1 MVKYCAAYNCSNAD
15 TKLNR
20 KQGIT
25 FHRFPKDNKKKQQW
39 AQAVH
44 RADPVSGKLWTPSEW
59 DMICSQHFNPGCFK
73 EINGKKFLKE
83 GSCPSI
89 FSFPDNFQTSTFP
102 IHTYVD
108 QVSTSLWQLL
118 QFAGL
123 FSNGKPDLMP
133 VEADVKER
141 IDNSLRRSA
150 KNSKCAGIFRENP
163 PLEADPSEVYLTP
176 ATVKKT
182 ANNPKRLT
190 ENFSCVHE
198 VDTSGVCNT
207 QDTVMTDHHYHITA
221 SPKTLKRKLDE
232 LLAENHKLRRKLRNA
247 SDQEE
252 RLHKNVEILLD
263 KLHSKDMLSR
273 EIM

>member
-59 DMICSQHFNPGCFK
+59 DMICSQHFNPDCFK

-89 FSFPDNFQTSTFP
+89 FSFPDNFQ
-102 IHTYVD
+102 
-108 QVSTSLWQLL
+108 
-118 QFAGL
+118 
-123 FSNGKPDLMP
+123 K
-133 VEADVKER
+133 K
-141 IDNSLRRSA
+141 DNSLRRSA
-150 KNSKCAGIFRENP
+150 KNSKWAGTFLENP
-163 PLEADPSEVYLTP
+163 PLTADPTEVYVT
-176 ATVKKT
+176 
-182 ANNPKRLT
+182 
-190 ENFSCVHE
+190 
-198 VDTSGVCNT
+198 
-207 QDTVMTDHHYHITA
+207 TDHHYHITD

-252 RLHKNVEILLD
+252 RFHKNMEILLD
-263 KLHSKDMLSR
+263 KLHSKDMLSW
-273 EIM
+273 EIT

>member
-59 DMICSQHFNPGCFK
+59 DMICSQHFNPDCFK

-89 FSFPDNFQTSTFP
+89 FSFPDNFQ
-102 IHTYVD
+102 
-108 QVSTSLWQLL
+108 
-118 QFAGL
+118 
-123 FSNGKPDLMP
+123 K
-133 VEADVKER
+133 K
-141 IDNSLRRSA
+141 DNSLRRSA
-150 KNSKCAGIFRENP
+150 KNSKWAGTFRENP
-163 PLEADPSEVYLTP
+163 PLTADPTEVYVT
-176 ATVKKT
+176 KT
-182 ANNPKRLT
+182 TNNPKRLT
-190 ENFSCVHE
+190 ENFSCAHE
-198 VDTSGVCNT
+198 VVTSGVCNT
-207 QDTVMTDHHYHITA
+207 QDTVMTDHHYHITD

-252 RLHKNVEILLD
+252 RFHKNMEILLD
-263 KLHSKDMLSR
+263 KLHSKDMLSW
-273 EIM
+273 EIT

>member
-59 DMICSQHFNPGCFK
+59 DMICSQHFNPDCFK

-89 FSFPDNFQTSTFP
+89 FSFPDNFQ
-102 IHTYVD
+102 
-108 QVSTSLWQLL
+108 
-118 QFAGL
+118 
-123 FSNGKPDLMP
+123 
-133 VEADVKER
+133 E
-141 IDNSLRRSA
+141 
-150 KNSKCAGIFRENP
+150 
-163 PLEADPSEVYLTP
+163 
-176 ATVKKT
+176 T

-190 ENFSCVHE
+190 ENFSCSHE
-198 VDTSGVCNT
+198 VDTNGMCNT
-207 QDTVMTDHHYHITA
+207 QDTVMRPSSLANVHGRGALLTDHHYHIA
-221 SPKTLKRKLDE
+221 DSPKTLKRKLDE

-273 EIM
+273 EVT

>member
-44 RADPVSGKLWTPSEW
+44 RADP
-59 DMICSQHFNPGCFK
+59 
-73 EINGKKFLKE
+73 
-83 GSCPSI
+83 
-89 FSFPDNFQTSTFP
+89 
-102 IHTYVD
+102 
-108 QVSTSLWQLL
+108 
-118 QFAGL
+118 
-123 FSNGKPDLMP
+123 
-133 VEADVKER
+133 R

-150 KNSKCAGIFRENP
+150 KNSKCAGTFLENP
-163 PLEADPSEVYLTP
+163 PLMADPTEVYVT
-176 ATVKKT
+176 KT

-190 ENFSCVHE
+190 ENFSCAHE
-198 VDTSGVCNT
+198 VVTSGVCNT
-207 QDTVMTDHHYHITA
+207 QDTVMTDHHYHITD

-252 RLHKNVEILLD
+252 RFHKNMEILLD
-263 KLHSKDMLSR
+263 KLHSKDMLSW
-273 EIM
+273 EIT

>member
-89 FSFPDNFQTSTFP
+89 FSFPDNFQ
-102 IHTYVD
+102 
-108 QVSTSLWQLL
+108 
-118 QFAGL
+118 
-123 FSNGKPDLMP
+123 
-133 VEADVKER
+133 R

-150 KNSKCAGIFRENP
+150 KNSKCAGIFQENP
-163 PLEADPSEVYLTP
+163 PLEADPSEVYVIP
-176 ATVKKT
+176 ATVK
-182 ANNPKRLT
+182 
-190 ENFSCVHE
+190 
-198 VDTSGVCNT
+198 
-207 QDTVMTDHHYHITA
+207 TDHHYHITD

-263 KLHSKDMLSR
+263 KLHPKDMLSR

>member
-59 DMICSQHFNPGCFK
+59 DMICSQHFNPDCFK

-89 FSFPDNFQTSTFP
+89 FSFPDNFQ
-102 IHTYVD
+102 
-108 QVSTSLWQLL
+108 
-118 QFAGL
+118 
-123 FSNGKPDLMP
+123 
-133 VEADVKER
+133 R
-141 IDNSLRRSA
+141 IDNSLRRS
-150 KNSKCAGIFRENP
+150 KRAGIVLENP
-163 PLEADPSEVYLTP
+163 PLEADPSEVHVTP
-176 ATVKKT
+176 ATVT
-182 ANNPKRLT
+182 RPSSLAN
-190 ENFSCVHE
+190 VH
-198 VDTSGVCNT
+198 GRGALL
-207 QDTVMTDHHYHITA
+207 TDHHYHIA
-221 SPKTLKRKLDE
+221 DSPKTLKRKLDE

-273 EIM
+273 EVT

>member
-59 DMICSQHFNPGCFK
+59 DMICSQHFNPDCFK

-89 FSFPDNFQTSTFP
+89 FSFPDNFQ
-102 IHTYVD
+102 
-108 QVSTSLWQLL
+108 
-118 QFAGL
+118 
-123 FSNGKPDLMP
+123 
-133 VEADVKER
+133 R

-150 KNSKCAGIFRENP
+150 KNSKCAGIFLENP
-163 PLEADPSEVYLTP
+163 PLAADPSEVYVTP
-176 ATVKKT
+176 ATVT
-182 ANNPKRLT
+182 RTVNNPKRLT
-190 ENFSCVHE
+190 ENFSCAHE
-198 VDTSGVCNT
+198 VDINGVCNT
-207 QDTVMTDHHYHITA
+207 QDTVMTDHHYHITD

-273 EIM
+273 EVT

>member
-20 KQGIT
+20 KHGIT
-25 FHRFPKDNKKKQQW
+25 FHRFPKDKKKKQHW

-44 RADPVSGKLWTPSEW
+44 RADPMSGKLWTPSEW
-59 DMICSQHFNPGCFK
+59 DMICSQHFNPDCFK

-89 FSFPDNFQTSTFP
+89 FSFPDNFQ
-102 IHTYVD
+102 
-108 QVSTSLWQLL
+108 
-118 QFAGL
+118 
-123 FSNGKPDLMP
+123 
-133 VEADVKER
+133 R
-141 IDNSLRRSA
+141 IDNSLWRSA
-150 KNSKCAGIFRENP
+150 KNSKCAGIFLENP
-163 PLEADPSEVYLTP
+163 PLEADPREVYVTP
-176 ATVKKT
+176 ATITKT

-190 ENFSCVHE
+190 ENFSCAHE
-198 VDTSGVCNT
+198 VDTNGECNT
-207 QDTVMTDHHYHITA
+207 QDTVMTDHHYHITD

-273 EIM
+273 EVT

>member
-59 DMICSQHFNPGCFK
+59 DMICSQHFNPDCFK

-89 FSFPDNFQTSTFP
+89 FSFPDNFQ
-102 IHTYVD
+102 
-108 QVSTSLWQLL
+108 
-118 QFAGL
+118 
-123 FSNGKPDLMP
+123 
-133 VEADVKER
+133 R
-141 IDNSLRRSA
+141 IDNSLRRS
-150 KNSKCAGIFRENP
+150 KRAGIVLENP
-163 PLEADPSEVYLTP
+163 PLEADPSEVHVTP
-176 ATVKKT
+176 ATVT
-182 ANNPKRLT
+182 
-190 ENFSCVHE
+190 
-198 VDTSGVCNT
+198 
-207 QDTVMTDHHYHITA
+207 TDHHYHIA
-221 SPKTLKRKLDE
+221 DSPKTLKRKLDE

-273 EIM
+273 EVT

>member
-25 FHRFPKDNKKKQQW
+25 FHRFPRDNKKKQQW

-59 DMICSQHFNPGCFK
+59 DMICSQHFNPDCFK

-89 FSFPDNFQTSTFP
+89 FSFPDNFQ
-102 IHTYVD
+102 
-108 QVSTSLWQLL
+108 
-118 QFAGL
+118 
-123 FSNGKPDLMP
+123 
-133 VEADVKER
+133 R

-150 KNSKCAGIFRENP
+150 KNSKCAGTFLENP
-163 PLEADPSEVYLTP
+163 PLTADPAEVYV
-176 ATVKKT
+176 TVTKT
-182 ANNPKRLT
+182 ANNSKRLT
-190 ENFSCVHE
+190 ENFSSAHE
-198 VDTSGVCNT
+198 LDTNVVCNT
-207 QDTVMTDHHYHITA
+207 QDTVMTDHHYHITD

-252 RLHKNVEILLD
+252 RLHKNMEILLD
-263 KLHSKDMLSR
+263 KLHSKDMSSW
-273 EIM
+273 EIK

>member
-59 DMICSQHFNPGCFK
+59 DMICSQHFNPDCFK

-89 FSFPDNFQTSTFP
+89 FSFPDNFQ
-102 IHTYVD
+102 
-108 QVSTSLWQLL
+108 
-118 QFAGL
+118 
-123 FSNGKPDLMP
+123 
-133 VEADVKER
+133 R
-141 IDNSLRRSA
+141 IDNSLRRS
-150 KNSKCAGIFRENP
+150 KRAGIVLENP
-163 PLEADPSEVYLTP
+163 PLEADPSEVYVTP
-176 ATVKKT
+176 ATVMKT

-190 ENFSCVHE
+190 ENFSCSHQ
-198 VDTSGVCNT
+198 VDTSGMCNT
-207 QDTVMTDHHYHITA
+207 QDTVMTDHHYHITD

-273 EIM
+273 EVT

>member
-20 KQGIT
+20 KHGIT
-25 FHRFPKDNKKKQQW
+25 FHRFPKDKKKKQHW

-44 RADPVSGKLWTPSEW
+44 RADPMSGKLWTPSEW
-59 DMICSQHFNPGCFK
+59 DMICSQHFNPDCFK

-89 FSFPDNFQTSTFP
+89 FSFPDNFQ
-102 IHTYVD
+102 
-108 QVSTSLWQLL
+108 
-118 QFAGL
+118 
-123 FSNGKPDLMP
+123 
-133 VEADVKER
+133 R
-141 IDNSLRRSA
+141 IDNCLWRSA
-150 KNSKCAGIFRENP
+150 KNSKCAGIFLENP
-163 PLEADPSEVYLTP
+163 PLEADPREVYVTP
-176 ATVKKT
+176 ATVT
-182 ANNPKRLT
+182 
-190 ENFSCVHE
+190 
-198 VDTSGVCNT
+198 
-207 QDTVMTDHHYHITA
+207 TDHHYHITD

-273 EIM
+273 EVT